1 MSRTLIRFLG
11 HLGGHSSSL
20 WARSGPNSSTV
31 ALGFLLNP
39 EVGSDSTPFWG
50 RPIFILN
57 QFSRANLR
65 QFRPNPAPSRLEGVQ
80 EDTKYDLTRAKTSSV
95 NFRVIAASGYVR
107 AVADLFRPWVSGH
120 YTALGTDG
128 FGRSD
133 TPVALRKFFEVDRN
147 SIAIAAI
154 AALSDEGVAPEE
166 IASPCEARFSSGITL
181 TSWISFISD
190 GFLGLLLYCR

>member
-1 MSRTLIRFLG
+1 MTSKSCLARLLDPKSSPNSGHRPKARVLQLVEALCLRPTQAEGKRRNSHLTSSTMSRTLIRFLG

-39 EVGSDSTPFWG
+39 ELGSDSTPFWG

-95 NFRVIAASGYVR
+95 NFRVIAASDYVR
-107 AVADLFRPWVSGH
+107 AVADLFRP
-120 YTALGTDG
+120 
-128 FGRSD
+128 
-133 TPVALRKFFEVDRN
+133 
-147 SIAIAAI
+147 
-154 AALSDEGVAPEE
+154 
-166 IASPCEARFSSGITL
+166 
-181 TSWISFISD
+181 
-190 GFLGLLLYCR
+190 